1 MEEDDPIS
9 KRSIFQFL
17 LGRDTWQDLYKDFLK
32 LQRDFFQAMDYRAW
46 VTPEQCVEVCRGSAR
61 GVGRQGL
68 AQGRARMGSSSW
80 THLISLSDPEPEP
93 TPLGL
98 EPGAPGHPLA
108 SRAWE
113 PSAGSWSMGLCL
125 NQVSGGPSQGLHMH
139 GLALSSGSLNQYSG
153 LCRHERK
160 HRSTAEIQKVSLN
173 SPARLRC
180 RTTESMTQDLIHTP
194 SFCCV
199 VFYL

>member
-1 MEEDDPIS
+1 M
-9 KRSIFQFL
+9 
-17 LGRDTWQDLYKDFLK
+17 
-32 LQRDFFQAMDYRAW
+32 
-46 VTPEQCVEVCRGSAR
+46 
-61 GVGRQGL
+61 GRQGP

-80 THLISLSDPEPEP
+80 THLISFSDPEPEP

-113 PSAGSWSMGLCL
+113 PSAGSWSMGLCM

-139 GLALSSGSLNQYSG
+139 GLALSSGSLKQYSG

-160 HRSTAEIQKVSLN
+160 HRNTAEIQKVYLS
-173 SPARLRC
+173 SPARLC
-180 RTTESMTQDLIHTP
+180 HRTTESRTQGFNPHA
-194 SFCCV
+194 FVCCV
-199 VFYL
+199 VFYF